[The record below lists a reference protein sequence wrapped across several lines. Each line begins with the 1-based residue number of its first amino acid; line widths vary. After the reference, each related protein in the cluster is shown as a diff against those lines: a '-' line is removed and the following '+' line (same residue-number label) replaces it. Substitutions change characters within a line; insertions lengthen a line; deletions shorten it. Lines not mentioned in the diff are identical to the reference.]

1 MNQFDKPGIR
11 TASFRRGFTLIEIMV
26 VVVIMVVMVVAMIA
40 VMMMG
45 HRAGE
50 DLGRIHGKHRL
61 LLLPRHG
68 LAQLVAGTLEVWMLH
83 TMHSFFSSVTLQAD
97 PPISALRGA
106 VTAHANA
113 AYQGQQLCRHGI
125 LQVCF
130 WRATQALPETSS
142 YPP

>member
-1 MNQFDKPGIR
+1 MFVDAHWAEP
-11 TASFRRGFTLIEIMV
+11 AAMSS
-26 VVVIMVVMVVAMIA
+26 VITFACFF
-40 VMMMG
+40 G
-45 HRAGE
+45 
-50 DLGRIHGKHRL
+50 
-61 LLLPRHG
+61 G

-83 TMHSFFSSVTLQAD
+83 TMHSFFNSVTLQAD